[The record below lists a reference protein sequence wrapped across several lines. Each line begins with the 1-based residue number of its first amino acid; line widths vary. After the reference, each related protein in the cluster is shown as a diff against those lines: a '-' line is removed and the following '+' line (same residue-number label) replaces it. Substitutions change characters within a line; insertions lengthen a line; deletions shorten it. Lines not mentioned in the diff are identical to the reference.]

1 MFDRVFTERSDMPA
15 DDKAKEPLI
24 GTDLVLLL
32 LGADT
37 SVPSARD
44 QIHGITRL
52 EKLLYL
58 ADRETKVSGNVDGSF
73 KFKAYNYGPYSKEIY
88 EAVDVLEEA
97 GLLRET
103 RVFEGRSLDELE
115 ELDTSGEGREGVE
128 RRFELTVRGKAVAK
142 MLSGQHPDVLKSLSQ
157 IKNKYAGMPLQALIR
172 YVYSVYPEDAT
183 QSIIRDEVLRG

>member
-1 MFDRVFTERSDMPA
+1 MPG

-24 GTDLVLLL
+24 GSDLVLLL

-37 SVPSARD
+37 SVLTARD

-58 ADRETKVSGNVDGSF
+58 AHRETKVAGYVDGSF
-73 KFKAYNYGPYSKEIY
+73 KFKPYDYGPYSKEIY
-88 EAVDVLEEA
+88 EAVELLEEA
-97 GLLRET
+97 GLLREK

-128 RRFELTVRGKAVAK
+128 RRFELTDRGKAVAK
-142 MLSGQHPDVLKSLSQ
+142 MLSGQQPDVINSLSQ
-157 IKNKYAGMPLQALIR
+157 IKDKYAGMPLRALIR

-183 QSIIRDEVLRG
+183 QSKIRDEVLRG